1 MENFGSSCR
10 PLVATVGFV
19 SLSCY
24 FWWCRELVGS
34 FLGRFPRVAKNACRK
49 AGFQRVAGCYRGHG
63 WLRGIR
69 ELSAAASR
77 ALEVLPGLFSRL
89 VENIRSNFRPSGSQ
103 EFLVDFGGIL
113 AEFWWNSGGI
123 LAEIWRNSVEFCGIL
138 QNSAEFCR
146 KLRNP
151 NGICCGILDFWLIR
165 IELCFLALDIL
176 FCALCVCHV
185 RSLVE
190 T

>member
-1 MENFGSSCR
+1 M
-10 PLVATVGFV
+10 
-19 SLSCY
+19 
-24 FWWCRELVGS
+24 GS

-103 EFLVDFGGIL
+103 EFLADFGGILVEFWWNFGGIL
-113 AEFWWNSGGI
+113 AEF
-123 LAEIWRNSVEFCGIL
+123 CGIL
-138 QNSAEFCR
+138 WNSAEFCR
-146 KLRNP
+146 
-151 NGICCGILDFWLIR
+151 ILQKIAESKRHLLWNSGL
-165 IELCFLALDIL
+165 
-176 FCALCVCHV
+176 
-185 RSLVE
+185 LVDSN
-190 T
+190 